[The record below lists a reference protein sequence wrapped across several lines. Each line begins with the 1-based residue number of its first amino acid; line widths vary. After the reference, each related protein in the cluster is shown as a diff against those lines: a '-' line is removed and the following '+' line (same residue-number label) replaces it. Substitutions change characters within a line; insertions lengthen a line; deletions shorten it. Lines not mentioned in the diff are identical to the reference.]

1 MTRRRQRCVTAL
13 SSGIDSLTRLSRIAI
28 MLTKKLSRHAFQILA
43 LGAAV
48 LVGLA
53 ECVALLRARWFS
65 GRRQVTGA

>member
-1 MTRRRQRCVTAL
+1 
-13 SSGIDSLTRLSRIAI
+13 

-65 GRRQVTGA
+65 GRRQVTGV